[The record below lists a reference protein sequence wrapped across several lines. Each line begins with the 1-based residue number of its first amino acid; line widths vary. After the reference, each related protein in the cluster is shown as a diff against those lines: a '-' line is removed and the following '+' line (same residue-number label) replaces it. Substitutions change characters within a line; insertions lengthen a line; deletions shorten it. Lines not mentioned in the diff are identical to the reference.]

1 MSIMKFCSECDNLL
15 YPMQDQEQRSL
26 LYTCRNCDYQ
36 EEVEDGDCVFKIEV
50 NRSVGDDGRRILED
64 ITADPTVPRSKSVRC
79 AKCNHGEAVFFQ
91 VESITISYW
100 NCGSRAP
107 TTI

>member
-1 MSIMKFCSECDNLL
+1 MSIMKFCN
-15 YPMQDQEQRSL
+15 QEQRCL

-36 EEVEDGDCVFKIEV
+36 EEVKDGDCVFKIEV
-50 NRSVGDDGRRILED
+50 NRSGGDDGRRILED